1 MKYKIKPYFKTGK
14 TRYNERTIAV
24 GFGMFR
30 TYVLKFDAVT
40 TRFAVCVNLLM
51 VYVNI
56 GFYVVDRGCN
66 E

>member
-1 MKYKIKPYFKTGK
+1 MKYKIKPYFATGK

-30 TYVLKFDAVT
+30 NYSYEFSVEI

-51 VYVNI
+51 IYANV
-56 GFYVVDRGCN
+56 GFTVIDKGC
-66 E
+66 EE